1 MPCSGR
7 IHAYVRMYACVCAY
21 AITPLT
27 MHSSSHCASTTL
39 TRSKVSYSAPFAAD
53 AQLGMCTSQAL
64 WFNYSHPERSV
75 RLFGFCAVRSFV
87 LLLLLAASQSEKI
100 FCSSIW
106 WANQKNKKKT
116 AFTMLS
122 QMLTHTYKHAYG
134 GMHRHPLFVFLL
146 RFWFAIVVSAT
157 PSACHSHRSSV
168 LYYSSI

>member
-100 FCSSIW
+100 FCSSVW
-106 WANQKNKKKT
+106 WANQNTKKK
-116 AFTMLS
+116 MHS
-122 QMLTHTYKHAYG
+122 PSCHKCSRTHTHMRHP
-134 GMHRHPLFVFLL
+134 MHRHPLFVFLL
-146 RFWFAIVVSAT
+146 RFCFAIVVSAT